1 MDLRRLSMF
10 LAVVDHGSFTRAAAA
25 SYVSQP
31 GLSQAI
37 RELEAELGTPLFDRV
52 GRGVR
57 VTAAGEAL
65 EAHAR
70 QALADVDAGRAAV
83 AAVIGVET
91 GRLALACLPTLA
103 SDPTATLVGRFRR
116 AHPGVRVDL
125 AAADDP
131 EDLLSMVRRG
141 TVELAVTEQRS
152 GVRGVLSTPIGAQ
165 DLVAVLPPGDEPP
178 ASPLALRALARRP
191 FVVTPPGT
199 SSRRILDDALARAG
213 VELDVAVQTEQRD
226 ALLALV
232 VAGAGAALLPAPVA
246 ERAAALGAVVVP
258 TQPALTRALALV
270 RRRAPLSPAAAAF
283 AHVATAGLSA
293 PRTPT

>member
-1 MDLRRLSMF
+1 MDLRRLSIF

-25 SYVSQP
+25 CYVSQP

-37 RELEAELGTPLFDRV
+37 RELEAEVGTPLFDRV

-57 VTAAGEAL
+57 PTAAGEAL

-70 QALADVDAGRAAV
+70 QALADVEAGRAAV
-83 AAVIGVET
+83 AAVMGTES

-103 SDPTATLVGRFRR
+103 SDPAATLVGEFRR

-141 TVELAVTEQRS
+141 TAEIAVTEHRA
-152 GVRGVLSTPIGAQ
+152 GGRGVLSTRIGAQ

-178 ASPLALRALARRP
+178 ASPLPLRALARRP
-191 FVVTPPGT
+191 LVVTPPGT
-199 SSRRILDDALARAG
+199 SSRRILEEALGRGRRRLRIA
-213 VELDVAVQTEQRD
+213 VETAQRD
-226 ALLALV
+226 AIVPLV
-232 VAGAGAALLPAPVA
+232 VGGAGAAVLPASVA
-246 ERAAALGAVVVP
+246 ATAVAAGAVV
-258 TQPALTRALALV
+258 ARTRPRLV
-270 RRRAPLSPAAAAF
+270 RPVTLIHRAGPLSPAAAAF
-283 AHVATAGLSA
+283 VGTVTAA
-293 PRTPT
+293 